1 MKQIHIAVIDDGINE
16 AYFHTGSLLHNVEIS
31 PALEIYNRTGYNPY
45 LLSHGTNCAAIIK
58 KYAPDAVISSV
69 KILNGTTFTAKKDQ
83 LVLALEWCYT
93 NRISLVHLSLG
104 SIFFK
109 DFEEI
114 SALVDNMIHS
124 GIILVAACHNRN
136 IFTCPASL
144 SGVIGVKCDTSRR
157 LHEMEYLYH
166 SRPKD
171 GIRITA
177 CSEHTLVNCHGEA
190 VVTPLSNSYAAPYI
204 TALVHRIMTHHPDI
218 TLVGVLEELQIHAS
232 ALYGEA
238 IDSVPAED
246 NGEVPLVAVFD
257 YTGSGIEW
265 GEQLAACF
273 RKDGYHAMVL
283 SDNPSH
289 HDPCK
294 GILASNGL
302 YTGQQLHESLGTIL
316 RIHEPDLV
324 FLSMTKEWFVD
335 PPEGIHYD
343 IRFMLTDDEPDNTV
357 PAYGN
362 HNPEST
368 TIVLATKEKLLS
380 IFYPHKASPAVY
392 PYREESPVLQIY
404 THMAELLK
412 GST

>member
-1 MKQIHIAVIDDGINE
+1 MKQIHVAVIDDGINE
-16 AYFHTGSLLHNVEIS
+16 AYFHTGSLPHNVEIS

-83 LVLALEWCYT
+83 LMLALEWCYT
-93 NRISLVHLSLG
+93 NRIRLVHLSLG
-104 SIFFK
+104 STFFM

-144 SGVIGVKCDTSRR
+144 SGVIGVKCDTSRQ
-157 LHEMEYLYH
+157 LEEKEYLYH
-166 SRPKD
+166 SRPQD

-190 VVTPLSNSYAAPYI
+190 AVTPLSNSYAAPYI

-218 TLVGVLEELQIHAS
+218 TLDGLMEELQIHAS
-232 ALYGEA
+232 ALCEEEA
-238 IDSVPAED
+238 ESVPAEA

-257 YTGSGIEW
+257 YTGSGSAW

-273 RKDGYHAMVL
+273 RRDGYHAVVL
-283 SDNPSH
+283 SDNPSR

-294 GILASNGL
+294 GILASNEL
-302 YTGQQLHESLGTIL
+302 HTGQQLLESIGTIL
-316 RIHEPDLV
+316 RIHEPDLI
-324 FLSMTKEWFVD
+324 FLSMTTDWFAE

-343 IRFMLTDDEPDNTV
+343 IRFMITDDDPANTV
-357 PAYGN
+357 PAYEI
-362 HNPEST
+362 HNDGCA
-368 TIVLATKEKLLS
+368 TIT
-380 IFYPHKASPAVY
+380 VY
-392 PYREESPVLQIY
+392 PYRNESPVLQIY